1 MKKKNKKLS
10 FFYKK
15 SKADVIENLIDKKLK
30 FYIPKTYSFTVSQWN
45 NKKKLIIKD
54 IIRIF
59 KYKKCIA
66 IRSSSRNEDNL
77 NSSNAGKFLSLLN
90 IPIVDKK
97 IMIAI
102 NLVIESYKEEKK
114 NEDQVFIQEMISNV
128 SVSGVLFTKDVDS
141 GLNYYVIN
149 YDDITGKT
157 DTVTSGHGA
166 HSNRTLFIF
175 KKFGENIKSPR
186 FKKLINCVINLEKT
200 IDNNDIDIE
209 FAITKNLKPYL
220 FQVRPITTIKKWKKV
235 SIIKHERYLLGAE
248 KKLKKIFKK
257 SKDILGKNT
266 VLGQMPDWNPVEM
279 LGKYPSEL
287 SYSLYSKLITDSIWG
302 KSRAIMG
309 YRNMSKHPLM
319 HQICGQPYIDTR
331 LSLNS
336 FLPQKLSTIIGKKIV
351 DFGIE
356 ELKKKPQL
364 HDKVEFEIS
373 IPSYIFDIK
382 KKILKKFKN
391 KLSKNEIKSFINE
404 LRLLTLNFLDEEQEY
419 SLSKVFKKIEYLNK
433 IFTQFNNKD
442 INQIPRLIF
451 LCKNYGTLNFSIL
464 ARHGFVAKSFLNSL
478 ASEKVISKNQVEK
491 FEQNLNTIT
500 KRMLNDLN
508 LVQKKKISPQKFMT
522 EYGHLRP
529 GTYDITSKRYDQI
542 KNFYFKIDRKK
553 TKKVKF
559 TLLDKQK
566 KIINQL
572 LKKNEFK
579 NIDAIKLFEYIGNSI
594 SLREYSKFIFTKYLS
609 LILEIIANYG
619 IKNGLK
625 RNELT
630 NININNFINKNSYKD
645 IKKLNILA
653 KKNKTKYEKNQI
665 VKLPL
670 LIQDISRTRII
681 PYQVS
686 SPNFITQK
694 KVQGEKLFN
703 PNIKKIKELSNKII
717 LIENADPGFDW
728 VFSSNFLALVTKYGG
743 INSHMSIRCAE
754 LGIPAAI
761 GCGDQIFS
769 ELLRKKSIYLDCS
782 SSAIY
787 SI

>member
-1 MKKKNKKLS
+1 MIKINKKLS
-10 FFYKK
+10 FFNKK
-15 SKADVIENLIDKKLK
+15 SKADVIDNLINKKLK
-30 FYIPKTYSFTVSQWN
+30 FYIPKTYSFTVGQWN
-45 NKKKLIIKD
+45 NQKKLIIKN
-54 IIRIF
+54 INRIF
-59 KYKKCIA
+59 KSKKNIV
-66 IRSSSRNEDNL
+66 IRSSSINEDSL

-90 IPIVDKK
+90 IPMIDKK
-97 IMIAI
+97 IMMSI
-102 NLVIESYKEEKK
+102 NLVIKSYKKEKK

-128 SVSGVLFTKDVDS
+128 SVSGVLFTKDVDT

-157 DTVTSGHGA
+157 DTVTSGYGA

-186 FKKLINCVINLEKT
+186 FKKLINCVIDLEKT
-200 IDNNDIDIE
+200 IGNNDIDIE

-235 SIIKHERYLLGAE
+235 SIKKHEKYLLSAE

-257 SKDILGKNT
+257 PKNILGKNT
-266 VLGQMPDWNPVEM
+266 VFGQMPDWNPVEM

-287 SYSLYSKLITDSIWG
+287 SYSLYSKLITDNTWA

-336 FLPQKLSTIIGKKIV
+336 FLPQKLSTIIGKKII

-364 HDKVEFEIS
+364 HDKVEFELS
-373 IPSYIFDIK
+373 TPSYIFDIK
-382 KKILKKFKN
+382 KKISKRFKN
-391 KLSKNEIKSFINE
+391 KLSKNETKTFIKE
-404 LRLLTLNFLDEEQEY
+404 LRLLTLSFLDEEKEY
-419 SLSKVFKKIEYLNK
+419 SLSKVFNQIEYLNK
-433 IFTQFNNKD
+433 IFSNFNNKD

-451 LCKNYGTLNFSIL
+451 LCKNHGTLNFSIL

-478 ASEKVISKNQVEK
+478 ASEKVISNDQVEK

-508 LVQKKKISPQKFMT
+508 LVQKNIISPKKFMA

-542 KNFYFKIDRKK
+542 KNFYFKIDKK
-553 TKKVKF
+553 KIKKNKL
-559 TLLDKQK
+559 TLSDKQK
-566 KIINQL
+566 KIINKL
-572 LKKNEFK
+572 LEKNEFK
-579 NIDAIKLFEYIGNSI
+579 NIDSKKLFDYIGDSI

-619 IKNGLK
+619 AKNNLK

-630 NININNFINKNSYKD
+630 NLNINNFLNKNSYKNI
-645 IKKLNILA
+645 IKLKMLA
-653 KKNKTKYEKNQI
+653 KRNKIKYEKNQI

-694 KVQGEKLFN
+694 KVQGQKLFN
-703 PNIKKIKELSNKII
+703 PDIKKIKELSNKII
-717 LIENADPGFDW
+717 LIENADPGYDW
-728 VFSSNFLALVTKYGG
+728 IFSANILALVTRYGG

-769 ELLRKKSIYLDCS
+769 ELLKKKSIYLDCS